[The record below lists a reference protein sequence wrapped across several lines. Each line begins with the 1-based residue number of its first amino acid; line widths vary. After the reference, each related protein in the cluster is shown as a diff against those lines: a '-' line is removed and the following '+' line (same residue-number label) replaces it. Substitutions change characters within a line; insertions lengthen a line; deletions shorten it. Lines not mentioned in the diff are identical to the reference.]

1 MTEKPLGSKKH
12 VMIDRAAVRQRT
24 VAPWQMGAERLERC
38 RIHISQGTA
47 TSVKKMPDVRR
58 RPQVS
63 HGAGRRVAI
72 LFERVSEP
80 VNVWSARAGT

>member
-1 MTEKPLGSKKH
+1 MGS
-12 VMIDRAAVRQRT
+12 
-24 VAPWQMGAERLERC
+24 ERLERF

-47 TSVKKMPDVRR
+47 TSVKKMPEVRR
-58 RPQVS
+58 RPQIS

>member
-1 MTEKPLGSKKH
+1 MNVETLGATHH
-12 VMIDRAAVRQRT
+12 VVIGRATVRQRT
-24 VAPWQMGAERLERC
+24 MTPWQMGAERLERT

-47 TSVKKMPDVRR
+47 TSVKKLPEVRR
-58 RPQVS
+58 RSQVS

>member
-1 MTEKPLGSKKH
+1 MTVKSLGSKHH
-12 VMIDRAAVRQRT
+12 VVIGRATVRQWT
-24 VAPWQMGAERLERC
+24 VAPSQMGAERLERT
-38 RIHISQGTA
+38 RLHISQSTV
-47 TSVKKMPDVRR
+47 TPVKKMPEVRR

-72 LFERVSEP
+72 LFERVSKP